1 MVRRLVYLII
11 VWLLLQPS
19 LVLARESVNY
29 WYVKDFKTIIQLNT
43 DSSATITENIN
54 ADCGLALGKH
64 GIFRVIPTKIGQG
77 DQAIKTPVELISIT
91 DQDGKSYK
99 YQTIKDPINQT
110 ITWKI
115 GDSQKQV
122 RGENYYQI
130 KYRVK
135 NVILQQDN
143 FDEFYWNIL
152 GAFWDMDIDNFSA
165 WIMLPPEIKANSVV
179 IDYYTG
185 QVGQKNKDLASYRWL
200 DNVLVFESKK
210 VIPKNNGITVSL
222 SLPKNIFIPDKSIEA
237 TTAGKNIFKYLVIF
251 SFTRSLLLPFLAL
264 VASLIIWFKYS
275 RNPKE
280 TRPIIAEYGPPDNLD
295 PLSLGML
302 WSGRSFGNNFITALI
317 INLAVKG
324 VIKIEEKDNDH
335 IFYKLNNIE
344 AENLLSNSEKLLF
357 SELFKDGEVVTKSK
371 LSSSFYLKVFR
382 FHGRVVD
389 ELRERGYFEEATFK
403 WRKILLI
410 AAVISMFFSPFS
422 GIIFSFFYLITSN
435 KKTPMGM
442 EVLLK
447 IKGLKLYM
455 ETAEKHRQKF
465 YEQEHIFDKLLPYAI
480 VFGLTKLWVK
490 KMADIYGPEKIETI
504 VSGWYLGGNFHIS
517 NIDDFAANFD
527 SSISQISQSIHS
539 STYSSNWSGGGSH
552 GSGSSGGGGGGGGG
566 GGW

>member
-1 MVRRLVYLII
+1 MVKRLIYLII

-19 LVLARESVNY
+19 LALARESVNY

-77 DQAIKTPVELISIT
+77 DQAINTPVELISIT

-99 YQTIKDPINQT
+99 YQTIEDPINQT

-165 WIMLPPEIKANSVV
+165 WIMLPPEIKADSVV

-185 QVGQKNKDLASYRWL
+185 QVGQQNKDLASYRWL
-200 DNVLVFESKK
+200 DNVLVFESKE
-210 VIPKNNGITVSL
+210 VISKNNGITVSL

-237 TTAGKNIFKYLVIF
+237 TTAGKNIFKHLVIF

-264 VASLIIWFKYS
+264 VASLIIWFKYG
-275 RNPKE
+275 RNSKE
-280 TRPIIAEYGPPDNLD
+280 TRPIIAEYSPPDNLD

-317 INLAVKG
+317 ISLAVKRA
-324 VIKIEEKDNDH
+324 IKIEEKDNDH

-357 SELFKDGEVVTKSK
+357 SELFKDGDVVTKSK

-422 GIIFSFFYLITSN
+422 AIIFSFFYLITSN

-527 SSISQISQSIHS
+527 SSISQISQSIHN

>member
-1 MVRRLVYLII
+1 MVKRLIYLII

-19 LVLARESVNY
+19 LALARESVNY

-77 DQAIKTPVELISIT
+77 DQAINTPVELISIT

-99 YQTIKDPINQT
+99 YQTIEDPINQT

-237 TTAGKNIFKYLVIF
+237 TTAEKNIFKHLVIF
-251 SFTRSLLLPFLAL
+251 SFTRSFLLSFLTL
-264 VASLIIWFKYS
+264 VASLIIWFKYG
-275 RNPKE
+275 RNSKE

-317 INLAVKG
+317 ISLAVKG

-344 AENLLSNSEKLLF
+344 AENSLSNSEKLLF
-357 SELFKDGEVVTKSK
+357 RELFKDGEIVTKSK

-422 GIIFSFFYLITSN
+422 AIIFSFFYLITSN